1 MNTPQKSGDVGMNEN
16 KIPTDR
22 EILTAWKAR
31 AFPRPPKGGCWPVAY
46 CTDADMLEVIR
57 EARAA
62 GRAEGREEQRE
73 RDAVT
78 LEKRAEQLKTHK
90 DFENEAAELELQAK
104 IIRAQGEEEK

>member
-1 MNTPQKSGDVGMNEN
+1 MNEN

-62 GRAEGREEQRE
+62 GRAEGREEQRGRTITTLGALYL
-73 RDAVT
+73 RDLKAMFPDGYVDLAFRDGWKT
-78 LEKRAEQLKTHK
+78 ALDYAEQ
-90 DFENEAAELELQAK
+90 A
-104 IIRAQGEEEK
+104 IREHGEGNG